1 MIRYRLVFYGDLLPD
16 VDREDCLQQLAA
28 IFGHSVDRMRPF
40 LFSGRPAVIKTVRQY
55 DTAER
60 FVDAFARAGAVLH
73 VEEVRD

>member
-16 VDREDCLQQLAA
+16 VDPEDCLNRLSET
-28 IFGHSVDRMRPF
+28 FGHPVERMRPF
-40 LFSGRPAVIKTVRQY
+40 LFSGRGAVIKTVNHY

-60 FVDAFARAGAVLH
+60 FVDAFAKAGAVLH

>member
-16 VDREDCLQQLAA
+16 VDQEHCLEQLSG
-28 IFGHSVDRMRPF
+28 IFGHSIERMRPF
-40 LFSGRPAVIKTVRQY
+40 LFSGRPAVIKTVNQY

-73 VEEVRD
+73 VEEVRS